1 MYSKQQGIALFW
13 AVALALYAACW
24 FLPIIDSDVGY
35 QGAGLA
41 HIMFVSLFENPPPI
55 VDQPVTLFATVFYA
69 IGWMANELFVLGIV
83 TVWKWPRFAVRS
95 LAFSLGI
102 MIAWQIGFAAAF
114 PLLIGYWLW
123 VAAGTITLWLSAERL
138 ARQKE
143 SVVLSVFKDK
153 VTLALLLVP
162 IVNAAAG
169 VTLDAMN

>member
-1 MYSKQQGIALFW
+1 MNSKQQGIALFW

-24 FLPIIDSDVGY
+24 FLPIIGRYVGY
-35 QGAGLA
+35 QGAREA
-41 HIMFVSLFENPPPI
+41 HIMFIGLFQNPPPI
-55 VDQPVTLFATVFYA
+55 VDQPVKLFETVFHA

-102 MIAWQIGFAAAF
+102 MIAWQVGFAGAF

-123 VAAGTITLWLSAERL
+123 VAAGTITLWLSAERF

-143 SVVLSVFKDK
+143 SVVLSVFTDK
-153 VTLALLLVP
+153 VTLALLLFP
-162 IVNAAAG
+162 IVNAATG
-169 VTLDAMN
+169 VTLDAMK

>member
-1 MYSKQQGIALFW
+1 LF
-13 AVALALYAACW
+13 L
-24 FLPIIDSDVGY
+24 
-35 QGAGLA
+35 
-41 HIMFVSLFENPPPI
+41 
-55 VDQPVTLFATVFYA
+55 TVFYA

-83 TVWKWPRFAVRS
+83 TVWKWPTFAVRS

-102 MIAWQIGFAAAF
+102 MIAWQVGFAAAF

-143 SVVLSVFKDK
+143 SVVLSVFTDK
-153 VTLALLLVP
+153 VTLTLLLFP

-169 VTLDAMN
+169 VTLDAME

>member
-1 MYSKQQGIALFW
+1 MNSKQQGIALFW

-24 FLPIIDSDVGY
+24 FLPIIGRDVGY
-35 QGAGLA
+35 QGAGQA
-41 HIMFVSLFENPPPI
+41 HIMFIGLFENPPPI
-55 VDQPVTLFATVFYA
+55 VDHPATLFLTVFYA

-102 MIAWQIGFAAAF
+102 MIAWQVGFAAAF

-123 VAAGTITLWLSAERL
+123 VASGAITLWLSAERL
-138 ARQKE
+138 ALQKE
-143 SVVLSVFKDK
+143 CVILSVFTDK
-153 VTLALLLVP
+153 VTLALLLFP

-169 VTLDAMN
+169 VTLNAMK

>member
-1 MYSKQQGIALFW
+1 MNSKQQGIALFW

-24 FLPIIDSDVGY
+24 FLPIIGRDVGY
-35 QGAGLA
+35 QGARQA
-41 HIMFVSLFENPPPI
+41 HIMFIGLFENPPPI
-55 VDQPVTLFATVFYA
+55 VDQPATLFLTVFYA

-102 MIAWQIGFAAAF
+102 MIAWQVGFAAAF

-143 SVVLSVFKDK
+143 SVVLSVFTDK
-153 VTLALLLVP
+153 VTLTLLLFP

-169 VTLDAMN
+169 VTLDAME